1 MPFDVLRLLLRLADL
16 LLRPSLFL
24 PEQSDTVRQE
34 DGVLSY
40 AKLKVPRL
48 FSPRCPS
55 ISIVSLLYTI
65 NYYIMIS
72 SYKFYIDVTNMLQ
85 SNYIK
90 FTSCPAPPSSEH
102 VWHQREGSSESH
114 SASDNGSTA
123 SPWTWK
129 KPFEHKMGHLKRHIT
144 LKTGLK
150 LLRSY
155 SASCISSPACRQLYL
170 SR

>member
-1 MPFDVLRLLLRLADL
+1 MSTLLVALPSPEDLLKRLVLACYSHAIRVLLACDTHAIRAIWSYLMPFDVLRLLLRLADL

-40 AKLKVPRL
+40 AKLKVPRP

-55 ISIVSLLYTI
+55 ISIVLLLLS
-65 NYYIMIS
+65 IMIS
-72 SYKFYIDVTNMLQ
+72 SILMLHMLQ

-90 FTSCPAPPSSEH
+90 FSSCPAPPSSEH
-102 VWHQREGSSESH
+102 VWHQREGSTESQWASE
-114 SASDNGSTA
+114 NGSTP

-129 KPFEHKMGHLKRHIT
+129 KPFE
-144 LKTGLK
+144 
-150 LLRSY
+150 
-155 SASCISSPACRQLYL
+155 Q
-170 SR
+170 